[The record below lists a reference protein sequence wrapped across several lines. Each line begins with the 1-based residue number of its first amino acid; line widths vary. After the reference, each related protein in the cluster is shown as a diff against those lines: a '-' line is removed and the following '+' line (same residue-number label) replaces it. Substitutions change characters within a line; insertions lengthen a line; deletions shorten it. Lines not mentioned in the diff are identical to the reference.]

1 MQNID
6 DIRISDE
13 KWLEKAEIELGENAS
28 TRSIKLQQL
37 IQRINKDKEIPK
49 ARRDDSF
56 LLRFLRAKKFDV
68 DKSFR
73 MVRYK

>member
-1 MQNID
+1 M
-6 DIRISDE
+6 
-13 KWLEKAEIELGENAS
+13 ELGENAR
-28 TRSIKLQQL
+28 TRSAKLQQL
-37 IQRINKDKEIPK
+37 IQRINQDEEIPK

-73 MVRYK
+73 MVCCNQTNNNTNRIIDIFAL